1 MKELGIDDDLT
12 LAELRE
18 SDIDELAAVV
28 GANLSHLGVWMPWAV
43 KDYGVKHAR
52 EFVERNLSNEDP
64 KGRTFGIF
72 YQGKIVGVAGFVP
85 RDKKGVAEIGYWVS
99 REHQGK
105 GIITRCTKA
114 LTDHA
119 FRDLNV
125 DRVEIGAAALNLR
138 SRAIPERLRFDL
150 EERRKAAHPLPNGII
165 DDLVIYSMHKRNWNL

>member
-18 SDIDELAAVV
+18 GDIEELAAVV
-28 GANLSHLGVWMPWAV
+28 AANLSHLGVWMPWAV
-43 KDYGVKHAR
+43 RDYGVKHAR
-52 EFVERNLSNEDP
+52 EFVERNLGNEDP

-72 YQGKIVGVAGFVP
+72 YKGKIAGCAGFVP
-85 RDKKGVAEIGYWVS
+85 RDKRGVAEIGYWIS
-99 REHQGK
+99 HEHQGK